1 VTSEARPGPD
11 EQPAGAGAFAVELPM
26 FHGPFTVLAEL
37 LLDQKI
43 DVCDVPIATVTDRF
57 IAYGKETQEWSLDEA
72 TWFLAVCAVL
82 LELKVGR
89 LMPRHE
95 VVDEE
100 DLLGISPDLVYAR
113 SIELSAFRIVATELG
128 RMLEDESLR
137 FPREAGP
144 PPELAHLYPDVLEM
158 IEPADL
164 ARIAAAVLR
173 PPAVLDL
180 SHVTPIRY
188 TMAEAVEAVRGHLG
202 RLGQARF
209 RDLVADCDERIQI
222 VVRFLAL
229 LELYREGKVDLE
241 QAETFGEIE
250 VRWEGEA
257 A

>member
-1 VTSEARPGPD
+1 MT
-11 EQPAGAGAFAVELPM
+11 PAFGRGSAKEREGDAFAVELP
-26 FHGPFTVLAEL
+26 FFTGPFRLLADL
-37 LLDQKI
+37 ILDQKI
-43 DVCDVPIATVTDRF
+43 DVCDVPIATVTDGF
-57 IAYGKETQEWSLDEA
+57 LAHSKEAEGWSLEEA
-72 TWFLAVCAVL
+72 TWFLAVCAIL

-100 DLLGISPDLVYAR
+100 DLLGVSPDLAYAR
-113 SIELSAFRIVATELG
+113 SIELAAFRTVVVEVSK
-128 RMLEDESLR
+128 MLDE
-137 FPREAGP
+137 A
-144 PPELAHLYPDVLEM
+144 AD
-158 IEPADL
+158 DL
-164 ARIAAAVLR
+164 ARIAAVVLR
-173 PPAVLDL
+173 PPPLLDL

-202 RLGQARF
+202 RLGQASF

-229 LELYREGKVDLE
+229 LELYRDGKVDLA
-241 QAETFGEIE
+241 QAATFGEID

>member
-1 VTSEARPGPD
+1 MTPAAGPGPA
-11 EQPAGAGAFAVELPM
+11 ESPSGGAFTVELPV
-26 FHGPFTVLAEL
+26 FTGPFRVLADLILE
-37 LLDQKI
+37 QKI
-43 DVCDVPIATVTDRF
+43 DVCDVSIATVTDGF
-57 IAYGKETQEWSLDEA
+57 LAHSKEAEGWSLDEA
-72 TWFLAVCAVL
+72 TWFLAVCAIM

-100 DLLGISPDLVYAR
+100 DLLGVSPDLVYAR
-113 SIELSAFRIVATELG
+113 SIELAAFRTVA
-128 RMLEDESLR
+128 R
-137 FPREAGP
+137 AAP
-144 PPELAHLYPDVLEM
+144 PAEFAHLYPDVLEDVSA
-158 IEPADL
+158 EDL
-164 ARIAAAVLR
+164 ARIAAVVLR
-173 PPAVLDL
+173 PPPLLDL

-202 RLGQARF
+202 RLGQASF

-229 LELYREGKVDLE
+229 LELYREGMVDLA
-241 QAETFGEIE
+241 QAATFGEID